1 VVNLLFLPLDLFIGD
16 SIHLD
21 VVKGDSILQLLDL
34 GVNLVI
40 KGDIRHETI
49 VLCEVSVVIQK
60 TLAVVQRFSEV
71 AQDLMSC
78 WDWSL
83 YWTYISTGPVEGRRL
98 IPRSLYNVGDQ
109 VQVNGKKP
117 DVFPKISVFLT

>member
-21 VVKGDSILQLLDL
+21 VVKGDSIPQLLDL

-49 VLCEVSVVIQK
+49 VLCEVSLVIQK
-60 TLAVVQRFSEV
+60 TLTVVQRFSEV
-71 AQDLMSC
+71 AQDLMCC
-78 WDWSL
+78 WDWSW
-83 YWTYISTGPVEGRRL
+83 YVTYISTGPVEGRSL
-98 IPRSLYNVGDQ
+98 ILRSLYNVGNQ

-117 DVFPKISVFLT
+117 DIFPKISVFLT